1 MVSSKQQMDSS
12 PVNTV
17 SLSDGNWY
25 AQHENYE
32 TVTDLNAVGDSFTI
46 DPRIP
51 NVVVVCV
58 LLLSPVGVRVSATD
72 ALSSRRVC
80 ARCVGEHFAQH
91 QRIENG
97 FPPNGLPRDFYGER
111 H

>member
-1 MVSSKQQMDSS
+1 M
-12 PVNTV
+12 NTV

-32 TVTDLNAVGDSFTI
+32 TVTDLNAIGDSFTV

-51 NVVVVCV
+51 NAVVGCV
-58 LLLSPVGVRVSATD
+58 LLVSPIGVRASATD

-80 ARCVGEHFAQH
+80 ACCVGELFAQH
-91 QRIENG
+91 QRSENG
-97 FPPNGLPRDFYGER
+97 FPPNGLPRDFYGEC